1 MISIYADDIARLEN
15 LLGMLYLS
23 DYNVAIENV
32 KGSTAYDSTLISYR
46 SGGATVYTEF
56 PTEAIVHWMVQNE
69 RELDV
74 YRITGIPVSKSLYNY
89 LSKHNGMALHCN
101 NSTIFIDLYDYIRS
115 YSYRDMMGVSKR
127 EIGKGIQRLQQA
139 KMQIEQAK
147 QNQTLIDALRPIPIP
162 QCGPCKAPMPNYKI
176 STPSPS
182 YFYTQQKECCCT
194 EETYVYGGRGNPV
207 IAKIPKLTYNDVCPE
222 CGCEAEI
229 SDDCKVCHNCGYSK
243 CGLDF
248 ATKIPNIQ
256 KTNFSVEY
264 GKIYSIRE
272 LPSPDYEPESEEY
285 VLTLQTTTKK
295 MYLKSGVKK
304 QERQYIESL
313 TRRGGY
319 EIYGDEIILYGE
331 AKLDALDLGTKPE
344 RSLLDLIIR
353 FFRGNKWSS
362 DMYYKL

>member
-89 LSKHNGMALHCN
+89 LSKHDGMALHRN
-101 NSTIFIDLYDYIRS
+101 NITIFIDLYDYIQS

-147 QNQTLIDALRPIPIP
+147 QNQILIDALRPIPIP
-162 QCGPCKAPMPNYKI
+162 QCGQCKAPMPKYKI
-176 STPSPS
+176 PTPPAS
-182 YFYTQQKECCCT
+182 YFYAQQQACCCI
-194 EETYVYGGRGNPV
+194 EETYVHGSRGNPI
-207 IAKIPKLTYNDVCPE
+207 IAKIPKSSTEVP
-222 CGCEAEI
+222 
-229 SDDCKVCHNCGYSK
+229 S
-243 CGLDF
+243 
-248 ATKIPNIQ
+248 IQ

-264 GKIYSIRE
+264 GKIYSIQD
-272 LPSPDYEPESEEY
+272 LPSPDYEPESGEY

-319 EIYGDEIILYGE
+319 EIHGDEVMPYGE

-344 RSLLDLIIR
+344 RSLLDSIIR
-353 FFRGNKWSS
+353 FFRGSKWSS